1 MIKFSKKDVK
11 KFFRHNAKLLSVLVA
26 AVVVLAAYPTQF
38 VKAVKIDDGAGFN
51 NTIYTFARGAR
62 NILNDAEITVKDS
75 DSVTV
80 TENTIKIER
89 AFKVFVEAYGECH
102 ELEMTSGTVK
112 DAIAALGYTLDE
124 HDVVSPSAETAL
136 SENLS
141 ISFTNIDVLTETHI
155 ETIQYKTQKKANF
168 NLKEGTTRKTR
179 EGQDGTTKVESVKTF
194 VNGVEVSHEEDRTV
208 INETVNEQIEYGAKS
223 APANKRE
230 WVSELKCDRKIMLDE
245 NGVPTKYSKVIR
257 GVASAYC
264 TGTTCSTGVSVKP
277 GYIAVDPSIIP
288 YGTEMYIR
296 TSAGD
301 YIYGYAVAADTG
313 GFIYWGN
320 TIADLYVNS
329 YSEAVNFG
337 RRDVEIYI
345 LG

>member
-1 MIKFSKKDVK
+1 MIKFSKNDIK

-38 VKAVKIDDGAGFN
+38 VKAVKIDDGAGFS
-51 NTIYTFARGAR
+51 NTIYTFARGTH
-62 NILNDAEITVKDS
+62 NILNDADITVKDG

-112 DAIAALGYTLDE
+112 DAISALGYTLDE
-124 HDVVSPSAETAL
+124 HDVVSPSAETRL
-136 SENLS
+136 SENIS

-168 NLKEGTTRKTR
+168 DLKVGTSNKTQK
-179 EGQDGTTKVESVKTF
+179 GQNGTTKVESVRTF
-194 VNGVEVSHEEDRTV
+194 VNGVEVSHEEKREVIAKT
-208 INETVNEQIEYGAKS
+208 INEKIEYGAKS
-223 APANKRE
+223 APANKSE

-245 NGVPTKYSKVIR
+245 NGVPTKYKKVIT

-264 TGTTCSTGVSVKP
+264 SGTTCSTGVSVKP

-288 YGTEMYIR
+288 YGTKMYIR
-296 TSAGD
+296 TDDGD

-320 TIADLYVNS
+320 TIADLYVNT
-329 YSEAVNFG
+329 YSEAINFG
-337 RRDVEIYI
+337 RRNVEIYV
-345 LG
+345 LD